1 MEGIP
6 GRWMKGN
13 DELSRYLRRKLG
25 IYQKCGDDSIII
37 DDLID
42 DSDLIMA
49 SRKSFKILLT
59 VF

>member
-1 MEGIP
+1 
-6 GRWMKGN
+6 MKGN
-13 DELSRYLRRKLG
+13 DEVSRYLRRKLG